1 MGGGQV
7 HYPAMSRGTAQQHML
22 GPGAAVGLWV
32 ALCGCAVLYGRL
44 TGHGPRAYGA
54 MLVALGILLAGAV
67 WLASPAICERLARAA
82 GPQGGVLVALWP
94 LCAYAIY
101 AVGTGTFT
109 WGRSGIVA
117 AYAMAPVALAASAH
131 GKKSGAWQDY
141 AAMAVLYAGYGR
153 LGYVFPFPVHSYFWW
168 PLFAVNVGLAA
179 FLLVRRMEGMGYS
192 IGWRLAWI
200 GFSALSFAIIVAID
214 VPVGIA
220 IHFVRF
226 DPGAARWSSLPLAF
240 LGILA
245 FTAWPEE
252 FLFRGV
258 LQNLLGKTLRSE
270 NGGWVGA
277 SIVFGLA
284 HIFHPVVP
292 NWRYVFVATIAGLL
306 YGFTWRKTGSIFPA
320 AVVHALVDTTWHLLF
335 RTL

>member
-1 MGGGQV
+1 
-7 HYPAMSRGTAQQHML
+7 ML
-22 GPGAAVGLWV
+22 A
-32 ALCGCAVLYGRL
+32 
-44 TGHGPRAYGA
+44 
-54 MLVALGILLAGAV
+54 ALGILLAGEV
-67 WLASPAICERLARAA
+67 WLASPAICERLTRAS

-101 AVGTGTFT
+101 AAGTATFT
-109 WGRSGIVA
+109 WGRFGSAA
-117 AYAMAPVALAASAH
+117 AYALAPVALAASAH
-131 GKKSGAWQDY
+131 GKKTGAWQDY
-141 AAMAVLYAGYGR
+141 AAMVGLYAGYGW
-153 LGYVFPFPVHSYFWW
+153 LHYLFPFPEHSYILP
-168 PLFAVNVGLAA
+168 PLFAINVALAA
-179 FLLVRRMEGMGYS
+179 FLFVRRMEGIGYS
-192 IGWRLAWI
+192 IGWPLAWI
-200 GFSALSFAIIVAID
+200 GSVTLSFAIIVAID
-214 VPVGIA
+214 VPVGSA
-220 IHFVRF
+220 IHFLRF
-226 DPGAARWSSLPLAF
+226 DPGAAHWSMLPLAF

-270 NGGWVGA
+270 NAGWVVA

-284 HIFHPVVP
+284 HIFHPIVP
-292 NWRYVFVATIAGLL
+292 NWRYVLVATIAGLF